1 MNRFFDHRLVF
12 CLGGISLL
20 ASACSRAPDPAS
32 ETPVDLEPGMYEITI
47 SGAGLPSSVNT
58 DRPHSACVRES
69 DRASFPHK
77 LVQNYY
83 SLHPACTTDRLPR
96 EGNKIAGEI
105 SCAADPKLAAGAN
118 RFVYSGA
125 VKGDNVVVSVQMKL
139 EAVIKEGS
147 MTEAEAK
154 QLKLGMKM
162 MERLRFVIKAKR
174 TGAC

>member
-1 MNRFFDHRLVF
+1 MNCFFDNRLVI
-12 CLGGISLL
+12 CLGAITLFVT
-20 ASACSRAPDPAS
+20 ACSKTPDPAN
-32 ETPVDLEPGMYEITI
+32 EAPVDLEPGMYEIAI
-47 SGAGLPSSVNT
+47 SGAGLPSSMNT
-58 DRPHSACVRES
+58 DRPHSACVRGS
-69 DRASFPHK
+69 DRALFPHK

-83 SLHPACTTDRLPR
+83 ALHPACKTDRLPR

-125 VKGDNVVVSVQMKL
+125 VKSDNVEVSVQMKL
-139 EAVIKEGS
+139 EAVIKEDS
-147 MTEAEAK
+147 MTEAEVK

-162 MERLRFVIKAKR
+162 MERMRFVIKAKR